1 MFQGFLNLQWS
12 RWKRVGF
19 TRLVAIAPTFYVAF
33 FSDINDLSG
42 MNDLLNAVMSLQLP
56 FATLPVI
63 AFTSNPRIMGEFT
76 NGLYVQQKLMH
87 LFINRHLTIFFNV
100 YISSGNIVITII
112 LSVVII
118 SINIY
123 FVIYLTIRNLTY
135 NLPLIIGVIVYGT
148 IYLLMCAYLTLHLA
162 ISMLND
168 CSVLC
173 RNPVSIHSLTFYI
186 SLFYFTAVICF

>member
-1 MFQGFLNLQWS
+1 
-12 RWKRVGF
+12 
-19 TRLVAIAPTFYVAF
+19 
-33 FSDINDLSG
+33 

-76 NGLYVQQKLMH
+76 NGLYVQQKLMY
-87 LFINRHLTIFFNV
+87 LFINFFNE

-112 LSVVII
+112 LSAVII

-173 RNPVSIHSLTFYI
+173 RNPVSIHLYKFYI
-186 SLFYFTAVICF
+186 

>member
-1 MFQGFLNLQWS
+1 
-12 RWKRVGF
+12 
-19 TRLVAIAPTFYVAF
+19 
-33 FSDINDLSG
+33 

-76 NGLYVQQKLMH
+76 NGLYVQQKLMY
-87 LFINRHLTIFFNV
+87 LFINRHLTIFFNL
-100 YISSGNIVITII
+100 YIFSGNIVITII

-173 RNPVSIHSLTFYI
+173 RNPVSIHLYTFYI
-186 SLFYFTAVICF
+186 